1 MTLEPQPVQL
11 ISYIAL
17 SAPATR
23 RPAVGNEPFL
33 RPEIGFTP
41 KWFHTHVEVNLGRR
55 WHTDPAYR
63 RDTIITMAKEIRN
76 RFGDQRIGAL
86 QDPDHPQDL
95 LTGTFGTSFVAGIYG
110 IPCVYQCDNWPWSE
124 HQYISEEEADNLESP
139 DLDNNSWFAE
149 LMDQLDWIAGENGRI
164 EGYVNWQGVLNNAY
178 RLRGQSLFI
187 DMLTAPERSRRIF
200 DCVTCTMVEAA
211 RRVYERQRRS
221 GVERH
226 LFTVSNCLVN
236 MVSPDQYR
244 EFLLPCDQ
252 WIAESF
258 GSIGVHNCAWNANPY
273 MNEYAKIADL
283 SYIDMGIE
291 SDLSR
296 AREAFQTARRALMYT
311 PMNVAERSSEQIRSD
326 FEKIAAEYGPC
337 DIVFADIEAG
347 TPDERV
353 LELIRFCDEISQQ
366 VDQ

>member
-1 MTLEPQPVQL
+1 MTLKPQPEQL
-11 ISYIAL
+11 VGYIAL

-23 RPAVGNEPFL
+23 GPAVGHEPFL

-41 KWFHTHVEVNLGRR
+41 KWFHTHVGVDLGKR

-76 RFGDQRIGAL
+76 RFGDQGIGAL

-110 IPCVYQCDNWPWSE
+110 IPCAYQSDNWPWSE
-124 HQYISEEEADNLESP
+124 HQYISEEEADNLEPP
-139 DLDNNSWFAE
+139 DLDNNRLFAE
-149 LMDQLDWIAGENGRI
+149 LIDQLDWIARENGRV
-164 EGYVNWQGVLNNAY
+164 EGYINWQGVLNNAY

-200 DCVTCTMVEAA
+200 DCVTSTMVEAA
-211 RRVYERQRRS
+211 RRVYKRQRQS
-221 GVERH
+221 GVERRH
-226 LFTVSNCLVN
+226 STVSNCLVN
-236 MVSPDQYR
+236 MVSPAQYR

-252 WIAESF
+252 RIAESF

-273 MNEYAKIADL
+273 MDEYGKIANL

-291 SDLSR
+291 SDLPR
-296 AREAFQTARRALMYT
+296 AREAFPTARRALMYT
-311 PMNVAERSSEQIRSD
+311 PMNVAEKSSEQIRSD
-326 FEKIAAEYGPC
+326 LGKIAAEYGPC

-347 TPDERV
+347 ISDERV
-353 LELIRFCDEISQQ
+353 LEIISFCDEISQQ
-366 VDQ
+366 VV